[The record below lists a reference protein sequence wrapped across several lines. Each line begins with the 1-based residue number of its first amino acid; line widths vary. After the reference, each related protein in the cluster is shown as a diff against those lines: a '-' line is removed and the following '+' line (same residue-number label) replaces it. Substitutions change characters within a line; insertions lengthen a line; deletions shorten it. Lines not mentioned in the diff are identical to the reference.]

1 MSRPPPRPSSWS
13 VHPHF
18 RDSWPGKVISKPGQS
33 PQVRRC
39 FHEGLPKTQPGLS
52 EAVPVW
58 KPAPSRP
65 QSHAGLPWRAS
76 PARSPRQLPPPV
88 KTPSPQWPR
97 AGLDMLLHWP
107 EESYP
112 GAASPPGWL
121 LVGCPSG
128 RTLRGGG
135 LGTGACRRVRARA
148 SSRLLGPPNG
158 AMTPPSV
165 SHTALLFLGRP
176 EGSPLSTRSRPPCHK
191 GVRCQQLHS
200 CPPCGHSPR
209 WPSGTRRLC
218 TTALWWTG
226 RGSRWPGRS

>member
-1 MSRPPPRPSSWS
+1 MSRPPPCPSSWS
-13 VHPHF
+13 VHPRF

-65 QSHAGLPWRAS
+65 QSHTGLPWRAS
-76 PARSPRQLPPPV
+76 PTRSPRQLPPPV

-97 AGLDMLLHWP
+97 AGLDVLLHWP

-112 GAASPPGWL
+112 GAASPPGRL

-135 LGTGACRRVRARA
+135 LGTGDWGLPQGQGQGQLPVA
-148 SSRLLGPPNG
+148 
-158 AMTPPSV
+158 
-165 SHTALLFLGRP
+165 
-176 EGSPLSTRSRPPCHK
+176 LSTKWSYDSTKCLP
-191 GVRCQQLHS
+191 
-200 CPPCGHSPR
+200 HSP
-209 WPSGTRRLC
+209 PF
-218 TTALWWTG
+218 
-226 RGSRWPGRS
+226 PGQT